1 MFALWQSLST
11 NKIFIHVISKSS
23 CCENIISRR
32 KQSLKFITVTW
43 WLQSWSYRYS
53 AVISKTRFKINIW
66 KRDKQVLRP
75 SHNLFTGLR
84 CQSFEDNKVVICVS
98 DVQVVVYLWLIY
110 ETNNSSINIIYGKY
124 FLPGAIIWNFKL
136 AKNIYIIHYRIRFL
150 CKLGC
155 KSIYIFCNLPE
166 DELQSFTCTGR

>member
-32 KQSLKFITVTW
+32 KQSLRFITVTW

-66 KRDKQVLRP
+66 ERDKQVLRP

-98 DVQVVVYLWLIY
+98 DVQVVGYLWLIY

-136 AKNIYIIHYRIRFL
+136 AKNISTLFITESDFYANWVVIV
-150 CKLGC
+150 
-155 KSIYIFCNLPE
+155 YIFCNLPE